1 MENFLWL
8 IPGAPLAAF
17 IITILFGRGLLK
29 SQAHWPPI
37 IGVGIAAVCSWL
49 TFFQVRGLN
58 AGESLDNHL
67 FTWMNTGSYDFDPLQ
82 LKVAINL
89 RADHLTALMLLV
101 VTTVGFLVIV
111 YSIGYMHGDTGY
123 YRFFAYL
130 PLFIFSMLMLVLADN
145 YLLLFVFWEAV
156 GLCSYLLVGFWFRRE
171 SANKAALK
179 AFWVNRVGDVGFG
192 LGTMLV
198 WTTFGTFTF
207 TDVFAQ
213 LEAKVGGGDITKGTI
228 TVICLLLFCGSVGK
242 SAQVPLHV
250 WLPDAMEGPTP
261 VSALIHAATMV
272 TAGIYLVARSWPLFD
287 LSPTARDVVAIVG
300 IVTAVLGATV
310 GLVQRDIKRVLA
322 YSTVSQLGY
331 MCFALGVGAYIPAI
345 FHLMTHAMF
354 KGLMF
359 LGSGSV
365 IHGMHEEQDLFKM
378 GGLRKRMP
386 ITAYTFLIG
395 ALAISGVT
403 GLAGFWS
410 KDEIIVGSYHAGYP
424 VIAALGL
431 ITAGLTAFYMFRL
444 YFLAFEGKPR
454 YDQEHVHPH
463 ESPATMTV
471 PLVILAIPSLVIGAL
486 VGFPPDGGAIH
497 TFLGKAIRSDLF
509 ESHGPVSSSTSW
521 TFGILSSVVAV
532 GGIFLAFAMYM
543 RLSPNPYTLGDRL
556 HAIWLFLW
564 HKWYFDE
571 IYDVLFVKGTLALA
585 MALWAFDR
593 YVVDGAVNGVG
604 TVVSRSSGRLRRVQ
618 TGFVANY
625 ALAIALGAVL
635 IVGVY
640 LIARGNIFTQLFG

>member
-300 IVTAVLGATV
+300 IVTAVLGATI

>member
-1 MENFLWL
+1 MENFLWV
-8 IPGAPLAAF
+8 IPAAPLAAF
-17 IITILFGRGLLK
+17 IVTLLFGRGVLK

-58 AGESLDNHL
+58 AGESLNNHL
-67 FTWMNTGSYDFDPLQ
+67 FTWMNTGSYDFDTQQ
-82 LKVAINL
+82 LKVGINL

-101 VTTVGFLVIV
+101 VTSVGFLVVV

-130 PLFIFSMLMLVLADN
+130 PLFIFSMLMLVLSDN

-213 LEAKVGGGDITKGTI
+213 LEQRVGGGDITKGTI

-300 IVTAVLGATV
+300 IVTAVLGATI

-378 GGLRKRMP
+378 GGLRKQMP

-424 VIAALGL
+424 VIAVLGL

-454 YDQEHVHPH
+454 YDPEHVHPH

-509 ESHGPVSSSTSW
+509 ESHGAVSSSTSW
-521 TFGILSSVVAV
+521 TFGIISSVVAV

-556 HAIWLFLW
+556 HAIWTFLW

-571 IYDVLFVKGTLALA
+571 VYDVLFVKGTLALS

-604 TVVSRSSGRLRRVQ
+604 AVVSRSSGRLRRVQ